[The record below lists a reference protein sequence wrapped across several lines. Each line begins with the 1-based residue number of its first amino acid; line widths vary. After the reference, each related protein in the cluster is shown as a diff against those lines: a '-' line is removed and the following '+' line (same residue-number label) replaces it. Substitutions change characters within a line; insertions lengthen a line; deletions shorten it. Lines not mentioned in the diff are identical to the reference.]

1 MATKEKPNIVIM
13 LSDDVGYSDLGCYGG
28 GTMRDHPTPHLDRM
42 AAEGMKFTDF
52 YTQPTCTPS
61 RAALLTGRL
70 PIRTGLTHVLAP
82 RTNEGM
88 PPSEYTLGRLMSDA
102 GYSTAMYG
110 KNHVGDNEASI
121 PSNFGFDEFWG
132 FVYHLDA
139 LEYHRMW
146 DFPQDDDYIKR
157 WRALQIIEGQKGKGW
172 NEVDFLDTPEFQ
184 SIIDRKIADRSV
196 KFIRDHAQDE
206 QPFFLHVCWSKCHVN
221 VYPHPEF
228 KRLSQ
233 AGRYG
238 DGLME
243 MDHHCGMVLNAI
255 REAGIAEN
263 TLVIWTSDNGPM
275 IASYEGTQTGI
286 TLFRG
291 QKGGTWEGGMRQP
304 LIAWWP
310 GTIAPGTSTG
320 ELMTIM
326 DLYTT
331 CAHLAGAGHKI
342 EELRKD
348 RVVDGNNQV
357 PLLKGTGPSAT
368 KTVFYYNHNRLMAI
382 RGCKAGSKWK
392 LHLRYQEPWRTGGPG
407 LAEWYGG
414 IQEPAV
420 PLLFDIKQ
428 DPFEMW
434 PQSEV
439 RAWAVV
445 SVMEEVYAHVMEM
458 ERFPNIKQGFPL
470 KY

>member
-1 MATKEKPNIVIM
+1 
-13 LSDDVGYSDLGCYGG
+13 
-28 GTMRDHPTPHLDRM
+28 
-42 AAEGMKFTDF
+42 
-52 YTQPTCTPS
+52 
-61 RAALLTGRL
+61 
-70 PIRTGLTHVLAP
+70 
-82 RTNEGM
+82 
-88 PPSEYTLGRLMSDA
+88 MSA
-102 GYSTAMYG
+102 G
-110 KNHVGDNEASI
+110 
-121 PSNFGFDEFWG
+121 
-132 FVYHLDA
+132 
-139 LEYHRMW
+139 
-146 DFPQDDDYIKR
+146 
-157 WRALQIIEGQKGKGW
+157 
-172 NEVDFLDTPEFQ
+172 
-184 SIIDRKIADRSV
+184 
-196 KFIRDHAQDE
+196 
-206 QPFFLHVCWSKCHVN
+206 SKCHVN
-221 VYPHPEF
+221 VYPHPDF

-238 DGLME
+238 DGLIE

-331 CAHLAGAGHKI
+331 SAHLAGAGHKI

-382 RGCKAGSKWK
+382 RGCKAGSKWE

-428 DPFEMW
+428 VSLRNVAAVRSESLGRRLRHGGGVRPHHGDGAL
-434 PQSEV
+434 PQHQAGVPSEIL
-439 RAWAVV
+439 AWWHRTNYMSVIPCLTRKSTAV
-445 SVMEEVYAHVMEM
+445 AA
-458 ERFPNIKQGFPL
+458 GFPP
-470 KY
+470 